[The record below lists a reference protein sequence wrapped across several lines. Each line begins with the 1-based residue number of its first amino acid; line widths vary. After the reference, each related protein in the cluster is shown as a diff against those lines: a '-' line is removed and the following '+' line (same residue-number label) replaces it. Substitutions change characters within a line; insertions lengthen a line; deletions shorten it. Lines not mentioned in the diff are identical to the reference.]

1 MRGVRG
7 VPKVKRKK
15 KICDKL
21 IVAMAL
27 PKYVKFFF
35 GNCGNVIVENGR
47 KKKFWLPK
55 SKEEFKKK
63 NLTFTIFLQHF
74 HKKLQVISYY

>member
-1 MRGVRG
+1 
-7 VPKVKRKK
+7 
-15 KICDKL
+15 
-21 IVAMAL
+21 MAL

-63 NLTFTIFLQHF
+63 KSYVNNIFTTFSQKITGD
-74 HKKLQVISYY
+74 